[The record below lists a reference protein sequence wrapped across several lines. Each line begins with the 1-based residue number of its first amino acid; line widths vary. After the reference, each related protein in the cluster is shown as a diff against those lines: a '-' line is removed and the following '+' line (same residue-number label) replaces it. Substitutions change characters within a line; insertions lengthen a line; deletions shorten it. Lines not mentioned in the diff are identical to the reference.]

1 MDHKLPTPNIGNSL
15 LPSNAF
21 PHQFYRVN
29 EPDIIHELFD
39 SEVVVVDLRNGS
51 YYSLSESGGVAWLT
65 FGNGGALVDDITRL
79 FTTLYAI
86 PPDVAARDLQA
97 FINELTT
104 RDLIVTC
111 PSAESPVNT
120 KPAATPAAEYSPPK
134 LRSYND
140 LQELFLLD
148 PVHEVDASAGWP
160 NAAAGGPA
168 EPPTAASAGTA
179 ANIGVDGATTSGD
192 LLTARLGASTLL
204 VNRDLGVYSTL
215 EADRGTTVH
224 HDLETLMRP
233 WNEADRPPRR
243 PATAQGRQLIDR
255 LEQSFLDDA
264 ATAGGIVQQWYRIG
278 GHDVCIRTVPEQ
290 DTRRLR
296 PALRHLALPEAPAA
310 AASLT
315 ISAWNGGEP
324 SAAPVLANLLRRLR
338 ANWPAECGPRGE
350 VLELHS
356 VGISA
361 IYNAGPN
368 VLTVIDFERNRGW
381 LLKLDDVA
389 FPYWEVGSP
398 FRFLLHEWFA
408 ARGMQYVHG
417 AAVGTERGG
426 VLLVGKGGS
435 GKSTTALLC
444 AAAGM
449 QYAGDDYCL
458 IDPSRA
464 WAHSLY
470 NTGKL
475 VGSDDYARLP
485 ELKGLSTNPDSFERG
500 GDGKGVYFLN
510 EIWPNR
516 VVAGMPLRAIVV
528 PRITGQTTSGVE
540 PCSAFDALVAMLPS
554 TVAQLPAASN
564 EDCVRMVVLAEKLP
578 AYQLHLSTDIRGIPA
593 ALTTLLNE

>member
-1 MDHKLPTPNIGNSL
+1 LSGD
-15 LPSNAF
+15 AF
-21 PHQFYRVN
+21 LSQSYRVN
-29 EPDIIHELFD
+29 EPDIIHQLFD

-51 YYSLSESGGVAWLT
+51 YYSLSESGGLVWLT
-65 FGNGGALVDDITRL
+65 LGKDGALIEDVTNL
-79 FTTLYAI
+79 FTTFYAI
-86 PPDVAARDLQA
+86 PPDAVARDLQA
-97 FINELTT
+97 FINELIT
-104 RDLIVTC
+104 RDLIVAC
-111 PSAESPVNT
+111 PSVESPVDWA
-120 KPAATPAAEYSPPK
+120 PAATIAAEYSPPE

-148 PVHEVDASAGWP
+148 PVHEVDAAAGWP
-160 NAAAGGPA
+160 HAAAGGADVPPPA
-168 EPPTAASAGTA
+168 AAAGQSAAIDVSSA
-179 ANIGVDGATTSGD
+179 ATGD
-192 LLTARLGASTLL
+192 DVLTAKIGTHTLL
-204 VNRDLGVYSTL
+204 VNRDIGAYFTL
-215 EADRGTTVH
+215 EHDRITNVH

-233 WNEADRPPRR
+233 WIDADRPLHR
-243 PATAQGRQLIDR
+243 PASAQGLQLLDR

-264 ATAGGIVQQWYRIG
+264 ASAGGPVQQWYRIG
-278 GHDVCIRTVPEQ
+278 GHDVCVRTIPEQ
-290 DTRRLR
+290 DARRLR
-296 PALRHLALPEAPAA
+296 PALDHLVLPQTSALDTA
-310 AASLT
+310 LT
-315 ISAWNGGEP
+315 ISAWNGATP
-324 SAAPVLANLLRRLR
+324 KAPPVLADLLRRLR
-338 ANWPAECGPRGE
+338 ANWCAECGPRGE

-368 VLTVIDFERNRGW
+368 VLTVIDFGQNRGW
-381 LLKLDDVA
+381 LLKLDDDV

-408 ARGMQYVHG
+408 AREMQYVHG

-458 IDPSRA
+458 IDPSCA

-475 VGSDDYARLP
+475 KGAEDYVRLP

-500 GDGKGVYFLN
+500 GEGKGLYFLN
-510 EIWPNR
+510 EIWPDR

-528 PRITGQTTSGVE
+528 PRITGELSTRIE

-564 EDCVRMVVLAEKLP
+564 QDCDRMVELVERLP
-578 AYQLHLSTDIRGIPA
+578 AYQLHLGTDIREIPA
-593 ALTTLLNE
+593 TLTSLLNG

>member
-1 MDHKLPTPNIGNSL
+1 MFSEQ
-15 LPSNAF
+15 S
-21 PHQFYRVN
+21 YRVN
-29 EPDIIHELFD
+29 EPDVIHQLFD
-39 SEVVVVDLRNGS
+39 REVVVVDLRNGS
-51 YYSLSESGGVAWLT
+51 YYSLSESGGAAWLA
-65 FGNGGALVDDITRL
+65 FGTSGALVDDVAQL
-79 FTTLYAI
+79 LTTLYTI
-86 PPDVAARDLQA
+86 PPDVAARDLQS
-97 FINELTT
+97 FIAELTA

-111 PSAESPVNT
+111 PPGTLS
-120 KPAATPAAEYSPPK
+120 AATATVAMATAVYSPPE

-148 PVHEVDASAGWP
+148 PVHEVDAAAGWP

-168 EPPTAASAGTA
+168 ESPPAAPA
-179 ANIGVDGATTSGD
+179 AKQAITDIDRAATGSD
-192 LLTARLGASTLL
+192 VLTAKLGGHTLL
-204 VNRDLGVYSTL
+204 VNRDTGVYSTVD
-215 EADRGTTVH
+215 ADRGTTVY

-233 WNEADRPPRR
+233 WIEADRPMRR
-243 PATAQGRQLIDR
+243 AATAQGRQLLDR

-264 ATAGGIVQQWYRIG
+264 AAAGGAVQQWYRIG
-278 GHDVCIRTVPEQ
+278 GHDVCVRTIPEQ
-290 DTRRLR
+290 DARRLR
-296 PALRHLALPEAPAA
+296 PALGHLALPEATASAA
-310 AASLT
+310 GLT
-315 ISAWNGGEP
+315 ISTWNGATP
-324 SAAPVLANLLRRLR
+324 SAAPVLADLLRRLR
-338 ANWPAECGPRGE
+338 ANWCAECGPRGE

-356 VGISA
+356 IGISA

-381 LLKLDDVA
+381 LLKLDDDT

-408 ARGMQYVHG
+408 ARGLQYVHG
-417 AAVGTERGG
+417 AAVGTEKGG

-458 IDPSRA
+458 IEPARA

-475 VGSDDYARLP
+475 KGPEDYARLP
-485 ELKGLSTNPDSFERG
+485 QLKGLSTNPDSFERG
-500 GDGKGVYFLN
+500 GDGKGVYFLDA
-510 EIWPNR
+510 IWPDR

-528 PRITGQTTSGVE
+528 PRVTGQAASSVE

-554 TVAQLPAASN
+554 TVAQLPAATN
-564 EDCVRMVVLAEKLP
+564 EDCDRMVALAEKLP
-578 AYQLHLSTDIRGIPA
+578 TYLLHLGTDIHGIPA
-593 ALTTLLNE
+593 ALTTLLNG

>member
-1 MDHKLPTPNIGNSL
+1 MAATVFSEQ
-15 LPSNAF
+15 S
-21 PHQFYRVN
+21 YRVN
-29 EPDIIHELFD
+29 EPDVIHQLFD
-39 SEVVVVDLRNGS
+39 REVVVVDLRNGS
-51 YYSLSESGGVAWLT
+51 YYSLSESGGAAWLA
-65 FGNGGALVDDITRL
+65 FGTSGALVDDVAQL
-79 FTTLYAI
+79 LTTLYTI
-86 PPDVAARDLQA
+86 PPDVAARDLQS
-97 FINELTT
+97 FIAELTA

-111 PSAESPVNT
+111 PPGTLS
-120 KPAATPAAEYSPPK
+120 AATATVAMATAVYSPPE

-148 PVHEVDASAGWP
+148 PVHEVDAAAGWP

-168 EPPTAASAGTA
+168 ESPPAAPA
-179 ANIGVDGATTSGD
+179 AKQAITDIDRAATGSD
-192 LLTARLGASTLL
+192 VLTAKLGGHTLL
-204 VNRDLGVYSTL
+204 VNRDTGVYSTVD
-215 EADRGTTVH
+215 ADRGTTVY

-233 WNEADRPPRR
+233 WIEADRPMRR
-243 PATAQGRQLIDR
+243 AATAQGRQLLDR

-264 ATAGGIVQQWYRIG
+264 AAAGGAVQQWYRIG
-278 GHDVCIRTVPEQ
+278 GHDVCVRTIPEQ
-290 DTRRLR
+290 DARRLR
-296 PALRHLALPEAPAA
+296 PALGHLALPEATASAA
-310 AASLT
+310 GLT
-315 ISAWNGGEP
+315 ISTWNGATP
-324 SAAPVLANLLRRLR
+324 SAAPVLADLLRRLR
-338 ANWPAECGPRGE
+338 ANWCAECGPRGE

-356 VGISA
+356 IGISA

-381 LLKLDDVA
+381 LLKLDDDT

-408 ARGMQYVHG
+408 ARGLQYVHG
-417 AAVGTERGG
+417 AAVGTEKGG

-458 IDPSRA
+458 IEPARA

-475 VGSDDYARLP
+475 KGPEDYARLP
-485 ELKGLSTNPDSFERG
+485 QLKGLSTNPDSFERG
-500 GDGKGVYFLN
+500 GDGKGVYFLDA
-510 EIWPNR
+510 IWPDR

-528 PRITGQTTSGVE
+528 PRVTGQAASSVE

-554 TVAQLPAASN
+554 TVAQLPAATN
-564 EDCVRMVVLAEKLP
+564 EDCDRMVALAEKLP
-578 AYQLHLSTDIRGIPA
+578 TYLLHLGTDIHGIPA
-593 ALTTLLNE
+593 ALTTLLNG

>member
-1 MDHKLPTPNIGNSL
+1 MFSEQ
-15 LPSNAF
+15 S
-21 PHQFYRVN
+21 YRVN
-29 EPDIIHELFD
+29 EPDVIHQLFD
-39 SEVVVVDLRNGS
+39 REVVVVDLRNGS
-51 YYSLSESGGVAWLT
+51 YYSLSESGGAAWLA
-65 FGNGGALVDDITRL
+65 FGTSGALVDDVAQL
-79 FTTLYAI
+79 LTTLYTI
-86 PPDVAARDLQA
+86 PPDVAARDLQS
-97 FINELTT
+97 FIAELTA

-111 PSAESPVNT
+111 PPGTLS
-120 KPAATPAAEYSPPK
+120 AATATVAMATAVYSPPE

-148 PVHEVDASAGWP
+148 PVHEVDAAAGWP

-168 EPPTAASAGTA
+168 ESPPAAPA
-179 ANIGVDGATTSGD
+179 AKQAITDIDRAATGSD
-192 LLTARLGASTLL
+192 VLTAKLGGHTLL
-204 VNRDLGVYSTL
+204 VNRDTGVYSTVD
-215 EADRGTTVH
+215 ADRGTTVY

-233 WNEADRPPRR
+233 WIEADRPMRR
-243 PATAQGRQLIDR
+243 AATAQGRQLLDR

-264 ATAGGIVQQWYRIG
+264 AAAGGAVQQWYRIG
-278 GHDVCIRTVPEQ
+278 GHDVCVRTIPEQ
-290 DTRRLR
+290 DARRLR
-296 PALRHLALPEAPAA
+296 PALGHLALPEATASAA
-310 AASLT
+310 GLT
-315 ISAWNGGEP
+315 ISTWNGATP
-324 SAAPVLANLLRRLR
+324 SAAPVLADLLRRLR
-338 ANWPAECGPRGE
+338 ANWCAECGPRGE

-356 VGISA
+356 IGISA

-381 LLKLDDVA
+381 LLKLDDDT

-408 ARGMQYVHG
+408 ARGLQYVHG
-417 AAVGTERGG
+417 AAVGTEKGG

-458 IDPSRA
+458 IEPARA

-475 VGSDDYARLP
+475 KGPEDYARLP
-485 ELKGLSTNPDSFERG
+485 QLKGLSTNPDSFERG
-500 GDGKGVYFLN
+500 GDGKGVYFLDA
-510 EIWPNR
+510 IWPDR

-528 PRITGQTTSGVE
+528 PRVTGQAASSVE

-564 EDCVRMVVLAEKLP
+564 EDCDRMVALAEKLP
-578 AYQLHLSTDIRGIPA
+578 TYLLHLGTDIHGIPA
-593 ALTTLLNE
+593 ALTTLLNG

>member
-1 MDHKLPTPNIGNSL
+1 MFSEQ
-15 LPSNAF
+15 S
-21 PHQFYRVN
+21 YRVN
-29 EPDIIHELFD
+29 EPDVIHQLFD
-39 SEVVVVDLRNGS
+39 REVVVVDLRNGS
-51 YYSLSESGGVAWLT
+51 YYSLSESGGAAWLA
-65 FGNGGALVDDITRL
+65 FGTSGALVDDVAQL
-79 FTTLYAI
+79 LTTLYTI
-86 PPDVAARDLQA
+86 PPDVAARDLQS
-97 FINELTT
+97 FIAELTA

-111 PSAESPVNT
+111 PPGTLS
-120 KPAATPAAEYSPPK
+120 AATATVAMATAVYSPPE

-148 PVHEVDASAGWP
+148 PVHEVDAAAGWP

-168 EPPTAASAGTA
+168 ESPPAAPA
-179 ANIGVDGATTSGD
+179 AKQAITDIDRAATGSD
-192 LLTARLGASTLL
+192 VLTAKLGGHTLL
-204 VNRDLGVYSTL
+204 VNRDTGVYSTVD
-215 EADRGTTVH
+215 ADRGTTVY

-233 WNEADRPPRR
+233 WIEADRPMRR
-243 PATAQGRQLIDR
+243 AATAQGRQLLDR

-264 ATAGGIVQQWYRIG
+264 AAAGGAVQQWYRIG
-278 GHDVCIRTVPEQ
+278 GHDVCVRTIPEQ
-290 DTRRLR
+290 DARRLR
-296 PALRHLALPEAPAA
+296 PALGHLALPEATASAA
-310 AASLT
+310 GLT
-315 ISAWNGGEP
+315 ISTWNGATP
-324 SAAPVLANLLRRLR
+324 SAAPVLADLLRRLR
-338 ANWPAECGPRGE
+338 ANWCAECGPRGE

-356 VGISA
+356 IGISA

-381 LLKLDDVA
+381 LLKLDDDT

-408 ARGMQYVHG
+408 ARGLQYVHG
-417 AAVGTERGG
+417 AAVGTEKGG

-449 QYAGDDYCL
+449 HYAGDDYCL

-475 VGSDDYARLP
+475 KGPDDYARLP

-500 GDGKGVYFLN
+500 GDGKGVYFLD
-510 EIWPNR
+510 EIWPDR

-528 PRITGQTTSGVE
+528 PRITGQAASSVE
-540 PCSAFDALVAMLPS
+540 PCSAFDAVVAMLPS

-564 EDCVRMVVLAEKLP
+564 EDCDRMVALAEKLP
-578 AYQLHLSTDIRGIPA
+578 AYVLHLGTDIRGIPA
-593 ALTTLLNE
+593 ALTTLLNG

>member
-1 MDHKLPTPNIGNSL
+1 MFSEQ
-15 LPSNAF
+15 S
-21 PHQFYRVN
+21 YRVN
-29 EPDIIHELFD
+29 EPDVIHQLFD
-39 SEVVVVDLRNGS
+39 REVVVVDLRNGS
-51 YYSLSESGGVAWLT
+51 YYSLSESGGAAWLA
-65 FGNGGALVDDITRL
+65 FGTSGALVDDVAQL
-79 FTTLYAI
+79 LTTLYTI
-86 PPDVAARDLQA
+86 PPDVAARDLQS
-97 FINELTT
+97 FIAELTA

-111 PSAESPVNT
+111 PPGTLS
-120 KPAATPAAEYSPPK
+120 AATATVAMATAVYSPPE

-148 PVHEVDASAGWP
+148 PVHEVDAAAGWP

-168 EPPTAASAGTA
+168 ESPPAAPA
-179 ANIGVDGATTSGD
+179 AKQAITDIDRAATGSD
-192 LLTARLGASTLL
+192 VLTAKLGGHTLL
-204 VNRDLGVYSTL
+204 VNRDTGVYSTVD
-215 EADRGTTVH
+215 ADRGTTVY

-233 WNEADRPPRR
+233 WIEADRPMRR
-243 PATAQGRQLIDR
+243 AATAQGRQLLDR

-264 ATAGGIVQQWYRIG
+264 AAAGGAVQQWYRIG
-278 GHDVCIRTVPEQ
+278 GHDVCVRTIPEQ
-290 DTRRLR
+290 DARRLR
-296 PALRHLALPEAPAA
+296 PALGHLALPEATASAA
-310 AASLT
+310 GLT
-315 ISAWNGGEP
+315 ISTWNGATP
-324 SAAPVLANLLRRLR
+324 SAAPVLADLLRRLR
-338 ANWPAECGPRGE
+338 ANWCAECGPRGE

-356 VGISA
+356 IGISA

-381 LLKLDDVA
+381 LLKLDDDT

-408 ARGMQYVHG
+408 ARGLQYVHG
-417 AAVGTERGG
+417 AAVGTEKGG

-458 IDPSRA
+458 IEPARA

-475 VGSDDYARLP
+475 KGPEDYARLP
-485 ELKGLSTNPDSFERG
+485 QLKGLSTNPDSFERG
-500 GDGKGVYFLN
+500 GDGKGVYFLDA
-510 EIWPNR
+510 IWPDR

-528 PRITGQTTSGVE
+528 PRVTGQAASSVE

-554 TVAQLPAASN
+554 TVAQLPAATN
-564 EDCVRMVVLAEKLP
+564 EDCDRMVALAEKLP
-578 AYQLHLSTDIRGIPA
+578 TYLLHLGTDIRGISA
-593 ALTTLLNE
+593 ALTTLLNG

>member
-1 MDHKLPTPNIGNSL
+1 MFSEQ
-15 LPSNAF
+15 S
-21 PHQFYRVN
+21 YRVN
-29 EPDIIHELFD
+29 EPDVIHQLFD
-39 SEVVVVDLRNGS
+39 REVVVVDLRNGS
-51 YYSLSESGGVAWLT
+51 YYSLSESGGAAWLA
-65 FGNGGALVDDITRL
+65 FGTSGALVDDVAQL
-79 FTTLYAI
+79 LTTLYTI
-86 PPDVAARDLQA
+86 PPDVAARDLQS
-97 FINELTT
+97 FIAELTA

-111 PSAESPVNT
+111 PPGTLS
-120 KPAATPAAEYSPPK
+120 AATATVAMATAVYSPPE

-148 PVHEVDASAGWP
+148 PVHEVDAAAGWP

-168 EPPTAASAGTA
+168 ESPPAAPA
-179 ANIGVDGATTSGD
+179 AKQAITDIDRAATGGD
-192 LLTARLGASTLL
+192 VLTAKLGGHTLL
-204 VNRDLGVYSTL
+204 VNRDTGVYSTVD
-215 EADRGTTVH
+215 ADRGTTVY

-233 WNEADRPPRR
+233 WIEADRPMRR
-243 PATAQGRQLIDR
+243 AATAQGRQLLDR

-264 ATAGGIVQQWYRIG
+264 AAAGGAVQQWYRIG
-278 GHDVCIRTVPEQ
+278 GHDVCVRTIPEQ
-290 DTRRLR
+290 DARRLR
-296 PALRHLALPEAPAA
+296 PALGHLALPEATASAA
-310 AASLT
+310 GLT
-315 ISAWNGGEP
+315 ISTWNGATP
-324 SAAPVLANLLRRLR
+324 SAAPVLADLLRRLR
-338 ANWPAECGPRGE
+338 ANWCAECGPRGE

-356 VGISA
+356 IGISA

-381 LLKLDDVA
+381 LLKLDDDT

-408 ARGMQYVHG
+408 ARGLQYVHG
-417 AAVGTERGG
+417 AAVGTEKGG

-458 IDPSRA
+458 IEPARA

-475 VGSDDYARLP
+475 KGPEDYARLP
-485 ELKGLSTNPDSFERG
+485 QLKGLSTNPDSFERG
-500 GDGKGVYFLN
+500 GDGKGVYFLDA
-510 EIWPNR
+510 IWPDR

-528 PRITGQTTSGVE
+528 PRITGQAASSVE

-554 TVAQLPAASN
+554 TVAQLPAATN
-564 EDCVRMVVLAEKLP
+564 EDCDRMVALAEKLP
-578 AYQLHLSTDIRGIPA
+578 TYLLHLGTDIHGIPA
-593 ALTTLLNE
+593 ALTTLLNG

>member
-1 MDHKLPTPNIGNSL
+1 MAATVFSEQ
-15 LPSNAF
+15 S
-21 PHQFYRVN
+21 YRVN
-29 EPDIIHELFD
+29 EPDVIHQLFD
-39 SEVVVVDLRNGS
+39 REVVVVDLRNGS
-51 YYSLSESGGVAWLT
+51 YYSLSESGGAAWLA
-65 FGNGGALVDDITRL
+65 FGSGGALVDDVTRL
-79 FTTLYAI
+79 LTTLYTI
-86 PPDVAARDLQA
+86 PSDVAARDLQS
-97 FINELTT
+97 FIAELTA

-111 PSAESPVNT
+111 PPGTLS
-120 KPAATPAAEYSPPK
+120 AATATVATPTATYSPPE

-148 PVHEVDASAGWP
+148 PVHEVDAAAGWP

-168 EPPTAASAGTA
+168 VPPPAAPA
-179 ANIGVDGATTSGD
+179 AKQAITDIDRAATGGD
-192 LLTARLGASTLL
+192 VLTAKLGGHTLL
-204 VNRDLGVYSTL
+204 VNRDTGVYSTVD
-215 EADRGTTVH
+215 ADRGTAVY

-233 WNEADRPPRR
+233 WIEADRPMRR
-243 PATAQGRQLIDR
+243 AATAQGRQLLDR

-264 ATAGGIVQQWYRIG
+264 ATAGGPVQQWYRIG
-278 GHDVCIRTVPEQ
+278 GHDVCVRTIPEQ
-290 DTRRLR
+290 DARRLR
-296 PALRHLALPEAPAA
+296 PALGHLALSEAS
-310 AASLT
+310 ASAVGLT
-315 ISAWNGGEP
+315 ISAWNGATP
-324 SAAPVLANLLRRLR
+324 SAPPVLADLLRRLQ
-338 ANWPAECGPRGE
+338 ANWCAECGPRGE

-368 VLTVIDFERNRGW
+368 VLTVIDFERNWGW
-381 LLKLDDVA
+381 LLKLDDDA

-408 ARGMQYVHG
+408 ARGLQYVHG
-417 AAVGTERGG
+417 AAIGTEKGG

-449 QYAGDDYCL
+449 HYAGDDYCL

-475 VGSDDYARLP
+475 KGPDDYARLP

-500 GDGKGVYFLN
+500 GDGKGVYFLD
-510 EIWPNR
+510 EIWPDR

-528 PRITGQTTSGVE
+528 PRITGQAASSVE
-540 PCSAFDALVAMLPS
+540 PCSAFDAVVAMLPS

-564 EDCVRMVVLAEKLP
+564 EDCDRMVALAEKLP
-578 AYQLHLSTDIRGIPA
+578 AYVLHLGTDIRGIPA
-593 ALTTLLNE
+593 ALTTLLNG

>member
-1 MDHKLPTPNIGNSL
+1 MAATVFSEQ
-15 LPSNAF
+15 S
-21 PHQFYRVN
+21 YRVN
-29 EPDIIHELFD
+29 EPDVIHQLFD
-39 SEVVVVDLRNGS
+39 REVVVVDLRNGS
-51 YYSLSESGGVAWLT
+51 YYSLSESGGAAWLA
-65 FGNGGALVDDITRL
+65 FGTSGALVDDVAQL
-79 FTTLYAI
+79 LTTLYTI
-86 PPDVAARDLQA
+86 PPDVAARDLQS
-97 FINELTT
+97 FIAELTA

-111 PSAESPVNT
+111 PPGTLS
-120 KPAATPAAEYSPPK
+120 AATATVAMATAVYSPPE

-148 PVHEVDASAGWP
+148 PVHEVDAAAGWP

-168 EPPTAASAGTA
+168 ESPPAAPA
-179 ANIGVDGATTSGD
+179 AKQAITDIDRAATGGD
-192 LLTARLGASTLL
+192 VLTAKLGGHTLL
-204 VNRDLGVYSTL
+204 VNRDTGVYSTVD
-215 EADRGTTVH
+215 ADRGTTVY

-233 WNEADRPPRR
+233 WIEADRPMRR
-243 PATAQGRQLIDR
+243 AATAQGRQLLDR

-264 ATAGGIVQQWYRIG
+264 ATAGGPVQQWYRIG
-278 GHDVCIRTVPEQ
+278 GHDVCVRTIPEQ
-290 DTRRLR
+290 DARRLR
-296 PALRHLALPEAPAA
+296 PALGHLALSEAS
-310 AASLT
+310 ASAVGLT
-315 ISAWNGGEP
+315 ISAWNGATP
-324 SAAPVLANLLRRLR
+324 SAPPVLADLLRRLQ
-338 ANWPAECGPRGE
+338 ANWCAECGPRGE

-368 VLTVIDFERNRGW
+368 VLTVIDFERNWGW
-381 LLKLDDVA
+381 LLKLDDDA

-408 ARGMQYVHG
+408 ARGLQYVHG
-417 AAVGTERGG
+417 AAIGTEKGG

-449 QYAGDDYCL
+449 HYAGDDYCL

-475 VGSDDYARLP
+475 KGPDDYARLP

-500 GDGKGVYFLN
+500 GDGKGVYFLD
-510 EIWPNR
+510 EIWPDR

-528 PRITGQTTSGVE
+528 PRITGQAASSVE
-540 PCSAFDALVAMLPS
+540 PCSAFDAVVAMLPS

-564 EDCVRMVVLAEKLP
+564 EDCDRMVALAEKLP
-578 AYQLHLSTDIRGIPA
+578 AYVLHLGTDIRGIPA
-593 ALTTLLNE
+593 ALTTLLNG

>member
-1 MDHKLPTPNIGNSL
+1 MFSEQ
-15 LPSNAF
+15 S
-21 PHQFYRVN
+21 YRVN
-29 EPDIIHELFD
+29 EPDVIHQLFD
-39 SEVVVVDLRNGS
+39 REVVVVDLRNGS
-51 YYSLSESGGVAWLT
+51 YYSLSESGGAAWLA
-65 FGNGGALVDDITRL
+65 FGTSGALVDDVAQL
-79 FTTLYAI
+79 LTTLYTI
-86 PPDVAARDLQA
+86 PPDVAARDLQS
-97 FINELTT
+97 FIAELTA

-111 PSAESPVNT
+111 PPGTLS
-120 KPAATPAAEYSPPK
+120 AATATVAMATAVYSPPE

-148 PVHEVDASAGWP
+148 PVHEVDAAAGWP

-168 EPPTAASAGTA
+168 ESPPAAPA
-179 ANIGVDGATTSGD
+179 AKQAITDIDRAATGGD
-192 LLTARLGASTLL
+192 VLTAKLGGHTLL
-204 VNRDLGVYSTL
+204 VNRDTGVYSTVD
-215 EADRGTTVH
+215 ADRGTTVY

-233 WNEADRPPRR
+233 WIEADRPMRR
-243 PATAQGRQLIDR
+243 AATAQGRQLLDR

-264 ATAGGIVQQWYRIG
+264 AAAGGAVQQWYRIG
-278 GHDVCIRTVPEQ
+278 GHDVCVRTIPEQ
-290 DTRRLR
+290 DARRLR
-296 PALRHLALPEAPAA
+296 PALGHLALPEATASAA
-310 AASLT
+310 GLT
-315 ISAWNGGEP
+315 ISTWNGATP
-324 SAAPVLANLLRRLR
+324 SAAPVLADLLRRLR
-338 ANWPAECGPRGE
+338 ANWCAECGPRGE

-356 VGISA
+356 IGISA

-381 LLKLDDVA
+381 LLKLDDDT

-408 ARGMQYVHG
+408 ARGLQYVHG
-417 AAVGTERGG
+417 AAVGTEKGG

-458 IDPSRA
+458 IEPARA

-475 VGSDDYARLP
+475 KGPEDYARLP
-485 ELKGLSTNPDSFERG
+485 QLKGLSTNPDSFERG
-500 GDGKGVYFLN
+500 GDGKGVYFLDA
-510 EIWPNR
+510 IWPDR

-528 PRITGQTTSGVE
+528 PRVTGQAASSVE

-554 TVAQLPAASN
+554 TVAQLPAATN
-564 EDCVRMVVLAEKLP
+564 EDCDRMVALAEKLP
-578 AYQLHLSTDIRGIPA
+578 TYLLHLGTDIRGIPA
-593 ALTTLLNE
+593 ALTTLLNG

>member
-1 MDHKLPTPNIGNSL
+1 MFSEQ
-15 LPSNAF
+15 S
-21 PHQFYRVN
+21 YRVN
-29 EPDIIHELFD
+29 EPDVIHQLFD
-39 SEVVVVDLRNGS
+39 REVVVVDLRNGS
-51 YYSLSESGGVAWLT
+51 YYSLSESGGAAWLA
-65 FGNGGALVDDITRL
+65 FGTSGALVDDVAQL
-79 FTTLYAI
+79 LTTLYTI
-86 PPDVAARDLQA
+86 PPDVAARDLQS
-97 FINELTT
+97 FIAELTA

-111 PSAESPVNT
+111 PPGTLS
-120 KPAATPAAEYSPPK
+120 AATATVAMATAVYSPPE

-148 PVHEVDASAGWP
+148 PVHEVDAAAGWP

-168 EPPTAASAGTA
+168 ESPPAAPA
-179 ANIGVDGATTSGD
+179 AKQAITDIDRAATGGD
-192 LLTARLGASTLL
+192 VLTAKLGGHTLL
-204 VNRDLGVYSTL
+204 VNRDTGVYSTVD
-215 EADRGTTVH
+215 ADRGTTVY

-233 WNEADRPPRR
+233 WIEADRPMRR
-243 PATAQGRQLIDR
+243 AATAQGRQLLDR

-264 ATAGGIVQQWYRIG
+264 AAAGGAVQQWYRIG
-278 GHDVCIRTVPEQ
+278 GHDVCVRTIPEQ
-290 DTRRLR
+290 DARRLR
-296 PALRHLALPEAPAA
+296 PALGHLALPEATASAA
-310 AASLT
+310 GLT
-315 ISAWNGGEP
+315 ISTWNGATP
-324 SAAPVLANLLRRLR
+324 SAAPVLADLLRRLR
-338 ANWPAECGPRGE
+338 ANWCAECGPRGE

-356 VGISA
+356 IGISA

-381 LLKLDDVA
+381 LLKLDDDT

-408 ARGMQYVHG
+408 ARGLQYVHG
-417 AAVGTERGG
+417 AAVGTEKGG

-458 IDPSRA
+458 IEPARA

-475 VGSDDYARLP
+475 KGPEDYARLP
-485 ELKGLSTNPDSFERG
+485 QLKGLSTNPDSFERG
-500 GDGKGVYFLN
+500 GDGKGVYFLDA
-510 EIWPNR
+510 IWPDR

-528 PRITGQTTSGVE
+528 PRVTGQAASSVE

-554 TVAQLPAASN
+554 TVAQLPAATN
-564 EDCVRMVVLAEKLP
+564 EDCDRMVALAEKLP
-578 AYQLHLSTDIRGIPA
+578 TYLLHLGTDIHGIPA
-593 ALTTLLNE
+593 ALTTLLNG

>member
-1 MDHKLPTPNIGNSL
+1 MFSEQ
-15 LPSNAF
+15 S
-21 PHQFYRVN
+21 YRVN
-29 EPDIIHELFD
+29 EPDVIHQLFD
-39 SEVVVVDLRNGS
+39 REVVVVDLRNGS
-51 YYSLSESGGVAWLT
+51 YYSLSESGGAAWLA
-65 FGNGGALVDDITRL
+65 FGTSGALVDDVAQL
-79 FTTLYAI
+79 LTTLYTI
-86 PPDVAARDLQA
+86 PPDVAARDLQS
-97 FINELTT
+97 FIAELTA

-111 PSAESPVNT
+111 PPGTLS
-120 KPAATPAAEYSPPK
+120 AATATVAMATAVYSPPE

-148 PVHEVDASAGWP
+148 PVHEVDAAAGWP

-168 EPPTAASAGTA
+168 ESPPAAPA
-179 ANIGVDGATTSGD
+179 AKQAITDIDRAATGSD
-192 LLTARLGASTLL
+192 VLTAKLGGHTLL
-204 VNRDLGVYSTL
+204 VNRDTGVYSTVD
-215 EADRGTTVH
+215 ADRGTTVY

-233 WNEADRPPRR
+233 WIEADRPMRR
-243 PATAQGRQLIDR
+243 AATAQGRQLLDR

-264 ATAGGIVQQWYRIG
+264 AAAGGAVQQWYRIG
-278 GHDVCIRTVPEQ
+278 GHDVCVRTIPEQ
-290 DTRRLR
+290 DARRLR
-296 PALRHLALPEAPAA
+296 PALGHLALPEATASAA
-310 AASLT
+310 GLT
-315 ISAWNGGEP
+315 ISTWNGATP
-324 SAAPVLANLLRRLR
+324 SAAPVLADLLRRLR
-338 ANWPAECGPRGE
+338 ANWCAECGPRGE

-356 VGISA
+356 IGISA

-381 LLKLDDVA
+381 LLKLDDDT

-408 ARGMQYVHG
+408 ARGLQYVHG
-417 AAVGTERGG
+417 AAVGTEKGG

-458 IDPSRA
+458 IDPARA

-475 VGSDDYARLP
+475 KGPEDYARLP
-485 ELKGLSTNPDSFERG
+485 QLKGLSTNPDSFERG
-500 GDGKGVYFLN
+500 GDGKGVYFLDA
-510 EIWPNR
+510 IWPDR

-528 PRITGQTTSGVE
+528 PRVTGQAASSVE

-554 TVAQLPAASN
+554 TVAQLPAATN
-564 EDCVRMVVLAEKLP
+564 EDCDRMVALAEKLP
-578 AYQLHLSTDIRGIPA
+578 TYLLHLGTDIHGIPA
-593 ALTTLLNE
+593 ALTTLLNG